1 MTHSRTRLITIVI
14 TNPFVVVVELPAW
27 KALPALCVETKVS
40 GCGCGFEAD
49 GLRIAADLRT
59 RSS

>member
-1 MTHSRTRLITIVI
+1 LITIVI

-59 RSS
+59 RSP